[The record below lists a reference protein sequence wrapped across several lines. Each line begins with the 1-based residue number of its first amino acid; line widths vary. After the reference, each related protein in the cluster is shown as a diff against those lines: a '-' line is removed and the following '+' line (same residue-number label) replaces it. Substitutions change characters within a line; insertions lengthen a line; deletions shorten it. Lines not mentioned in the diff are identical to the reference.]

1 MTRFPL
7 LLRLKNTLLHGCTT
21 FHLST
26 HLSLGDVS
34 ISRSTFAYV
43 SEGRVWSGPRCPL
56 PERRVVAL
64 DLLIHS
70 IPSDCCSEVR
80 DRFPQQVCVG
90 VWAFWSYAWVRPWAS
105 GRAAVCPKG
114 LNPFCRGEPS
124 VCWWAG
130 RVEGELWRPGAGA
143 GRAADTHMATA
154 PWQAAANRECCLAL
168 VEARIPETASVV
180 LYGSA
185 FSTKLVLRP
194 FGVESLSHL

>member
-90 VWAFWSYAWVRPWAS
+90 LWAFWSYAWVRPWAS

-130 RVEGELWRPGAGA
+130 RVEGELWRPGAGT
-143 GRAADTHMATA
+143 GRAADT
-154 PWQAAANRECCLAL
+154 WQQLHDKLPQTENAAWLWWKPEFLRQPVLSCMVRHSPQSSSCAL
-168 VEARIPETASVV
+168 LE
-180 LYGSA
+180 
-185 FSTKLVLRP
+185 
-194 FGVESLSHL
+194 